1 MAGQRRRTDQIIPSQ
16 ANALTMQMQGL
27 RHPDIVMSLAVVGV
41 LMIMLLPLPRFAL
54 DILLAFNITLAIV
67 VLLVGMQV
75 RKPLE
80 FSVFPSVLLMVTLF
94 RLSLNIA
101 STRLILLHGNE
112 GPAAAGE
119 VIRAFGNFVVGGS
132 YTVGLVIFVILV
144 VINFVVVTKGA
155 GRIAEVAARFTL
167 DAMPGKQMSIDADLN
182 SGLVNEAEARRRR
195 KEVSEEA
202 DFYGAMDGASKFVR
216 GDAIAAVIIILVNI
230 VGGLTIGILQ
240 QGMSLASAAQNY
252 TLLTVGE
259 GLVAQVPALIISTAA
274 GIVVTRAAS
283 DGSLGHEI
291 ASQVFFSPKV
301 LGTASVILIGLGIV
315 PGLPHVA
322 FLLLGGLSGWL
333 AYELNQQAQQP
344 TVEVQAAAA
353 KPTETT
359 PSVVPLDLMEV
370 QVGYGL
376 IGLVDGD
383 RGGALLDRIK
393 GLRRQIASEMGFVI
407 PPIHIR
413 DNLQL
418 RPNDYAVV
426 LKGVELVR
434 GEVLPGHILAIDPGT
449 ARKGVVQGIPTK
461 EPAFGL
467 PALWISEAA
476 REQEQMVGYTVVDGS
491 SAIATHLSEIIK
503 RHAYELLGR
512 QEVQALLE
520 EVGKVHP
527 KLVEE
532 LVPALLPLGA
542 IVRILSN
549 LLREGVPIR
558 DLRTILEAVA
568 DHATVSKDT
577 DSLTEAARQALART
591 ITKQYVSPDGVLPV
605 ISLDPRLDR
614 ALVEQVTANGQGVY
628 WTVDPNVSQRLI
640 GALKS
645 AAERVAARGQQPVIL
660 CSPVLRRHIRRLT
673 DRVLSTVPVL
683 APNEIDGMATIK
695 SAETIRIG
703 DEAA

>member
-434 GEVLPGHILAIDPGT
+434 DEVLPGHVLAIDPGT

-476 REQEQMVGYTVVDGS
+476 REQAQMVGYTVVDGS

>member
-80 FSVFPSVLLMVTLF
+80 FSVFQSVLLMVTLF

-434 GEVLPGHILAIDPGT
+434 GEVLPGHVLAIDPGT

-467 PALWISEAA
+467 PALWISEVA
-476 REQEQMVGYTVVDGS
+476 REQAQMVGYTVVDGS

-645 AAERVAARGQQPVIL
+645 AADRVAARGQQPVIL